1 MKIVN
6 SIREIY
12 DERLSVY
19 ESLKTEVDAF
29 FISNKK
35 NRWHYE
41 SRVKELVSFALK
53 AETSRVKKI
62 SELEDFFGA
71 CLVVENSSSIED
83 ALDIIKS
90 RFEIVYQRPKIQEE
104 THKDPGSFVFD
115 DLRLYIRIPQNPDR
129 RPKGIENIIFEL
141 QLKTFLQ
148 HAWSIATH
156 SLIYKGSESNW
167 ASNRIAYQVKAMLE
181 HAELSISESDALSKS
196 SLVNKTSKKTARSK
210 LITSYLRD
218 TWNEDQLPQ
227 DLIRLSTNVI
237 ELMNVFYLDVDTL
250 IVILKES
257 QYIGNK
263 PKTNISPF
271 SAIALA
277 IIEHFSDIATR
288 LRKRKKT
295 IFLPMEAISLLS
307 TEKIKELNGLLIQPK

>member
-53 AETSRVKKI
+53 AETCRVKKI
-62 SELEDFFGA
+62 SELEAFFGA

-104 THKDPGSFVFD
+104 THKDPSSFVFD

-218 TWNEDQLPQ
+218 TWNEDL
-227 DLIRLSTNVI
+227 
-237 ELMNVFYLDVDTL
+237 
-250 IVILKES
+250 
-257 QYIGNK
+257 
-263 PKTNISPF
+263 
-271 SAIALA
+271 
-277 IIEHFSDIATR
+277 
-288 LRKRKKT
+288 
-295 IFLPMEAISLLS
+295 
-307 TEKIKELNGLLIQPK
+307 